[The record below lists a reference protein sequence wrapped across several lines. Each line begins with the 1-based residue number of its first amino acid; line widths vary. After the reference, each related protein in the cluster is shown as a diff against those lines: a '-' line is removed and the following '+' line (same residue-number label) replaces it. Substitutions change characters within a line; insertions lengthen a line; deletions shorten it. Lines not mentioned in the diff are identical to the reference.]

1 MRKSRR
7 KLKNTSRQMIMK
19 THPLKNLWEA
29 TKAVLT
35 GKFIPIQ
42 AFLKKEEKSQM
53 DNLPHHLNELQK
65 EQTKPKLSRRKEI
78 TKIKEEIK
86 KISIKPRAGSL
97 KE

>member
-7 KLKNTSRQMIMK
+7 ELKTTLRQMIMK

-42 AFLKKEEKSQM
+42 AFLKKEEKSQI
-53 DNLPHHLNELQK
+53 DNLNLP
-65 EQTKPKLSRRKEI
+65 PKGIRKRRANK
-78 TKIKEEIK
+78 T
-86 KISIKPRAGSL
+86 
-97 KE
+97 